1 MMCGITGTPGTGK
14 SSAADELALRGYPVV
29 RLAETVKEYVV
40 GEDRERD
47 TRIIDEDRWTR
58 EFIPVEGFVE
68 GHLAHLLPC
77 DRVVVLRCRPDRL
90 LARLRSR
97 GYSEEKCRENA
108 EAEALDVCLIET
120 LERHDPGHVLEL
132 DATETPPGRVAD
144 LIEDFLKGRIPPSHG
159 GIDWSGF
166 LMEAV
171 WS

>member
-1 MMCGITGTPGTGK
+1 M
-14 SSAADELALRGYPVV
+14 SSALRGYSVV
-29 RLAETVKEYVV
+29 RLAETVQEYVI

-47 TRIIDEDRWTR
+47 TRIIDEDRWIR
-58 EFIPVEGFVE
+58 EFIPVEGIVE

-77 DRVVVLRCRPDRL
+77 DRVVILRCRPDIL

-120 LERHDPGHVLEL
+120 LERHPPEHILEI
-132 DATETPPGRVAD
+132 DGTGIPSGRVAD

-159 GIDWSGF
+159 GIDWSEY
-166 LMEAV
+166 LVEAV
-171 WS
+171 

>member
-14 SSAADELALRGYPVV
+14 SKAADELALRGYPVV
-29 RLAETVKEYVV
+29 RLAETVKRYVI

-47 TRIIDEDRWTR
+47 TRIIDEDRWAR

-77 DRVVVLRCRPDRL
+77 DLVVVLRCRPDRL

-97 GYSEEKCRENA
+97 SYGEGKCRENA
-108 EAEALDVCLIET
+108 EAEALDVCLVET
-120 LERHDPGHVLEL
+120 LERHPPEHVLEL
-132 DATETPPGRVAD
+132 DATEIPSGRVAD
-144 LIEDFLKGRIPPSHG
+144 LIGDFLAGRIPPSHG

-166 LMEAV
+166 LTGAA
-171 WS
+171 

>member
-29 RLAETVKEYVV
+29 HLTETITDYVV
-40 GEDRERD
+40 GEDSERD
-47 TRIIDEDRWTR
+47 TRIIDEELWAG
-58 EFIPVEGFVE
+58 EFTPVEGIVE

-77 DRVVVLRCRPDRL
+77 DKVVVLRCRPAIL

-97 GYSEEKCRENA
+97 GYHEEKCRENA

-120 LERHDPGHVLEL
+120 LERHAPENVLEL
-132 DATETPPGRVAD
+132 DTTEIPPGGIAD
-144 LIEDFLKGRIPPSHG
+144 LIENFLKGRIPPSHG
-159 GIDWSGF
+159 RIDWSDY

-171 WS
+171 

>member
-1 MMCGITGTPGTGK
+1 MCGITGTPGTGK

-29 RLAETVKEYVV
+29 HLAETVKDYVV

-47 TRIIDEDRWTR
+47 TRIIDEDRWAG

-77 DRVVVLRCRPDRL
+77 DRVVVLRCRPDIL

-97 GYSEEKCRENA
+97 GYREEKCRENA

-120 LERHDPGHVLEL
+120 LDIHPPGHILEV
-132 DATETPPGRVAD
+132 DSSGIPASKVAD
-144 LIEDFLKGRIPPSHG
+144 LIEGFLEGSIPPSHG
-159 GIDWSGF
+159 GIDWSDY

-171 WS
+171 

>member
-1 MMCGITGTPGTGK
+1 MCGITGTPGTGK

-29 RLAETVKEYVV
+29 RLAETVQEYVI

-47 TRIIDEDRWTR
+47 TRIIDEDRWIL
-58 EFIPVEGFVE
+58 EFVPVGGIVE

-77 DRVVVLRCRPDRL
+77 DRVVILRCRPDIL

-97 GYSEEKCRENA
+97 GYGEGKCRENA

-120 LERHDPGHVLEL
+120 LERHPPGHILEL
-132 DATETPPGRVAD
+132 DTTAIPAGRVAD

-159 GIDWSGF
+159 RIDWSEY
-166 LMEAV
+166 LAEAV
-171 WS
+171 

>member
-14 SSAADELALRGYPVV
+14 SSAADELALRGYNVV
-29 RLAETVKEYVV
+29 RLTETIKDYVV

-47 TRIIDEDRWTR
+47 SRIIDEDRWAR

-77 DRVVVLRCRPDRL
+77 DRVVILRCRPDIL

-97 GYSEEKCRENA
+97 GYREEKSRENA

-120 LERHDPGHVLEL
+120 LERHGPEHVLEL
-132 DATETPPGRVAD
+132 DVTEISPVKVVD
-144 LIEDFLKGRIPPSHG
+144 LIEDFMRGRIPPTHG
-159 GIDWSGF
+159 RIDWSDY
-166 LMEAV
+166 LLEAV
-171 WS
+171 